1 MQTHLLACPEC
12 DALQHRPQV
21 SENEPEARAVCWRC
35 GATLIQG
42 VNMKIEHM
50 FALTL
55 TALILFIL
63 ANAFPLFAL
72 DLQGAHHVTS
82 LFGAV
87 ETLWS
92 KEMHLVAMLVFAT
105 TILFPAMEITALLY
119 LLLVF
124 HAQAENEAPLVMGLL
139 RIISAIRPWGMI
151 EVLMLGALVSMV
163 KLSHIAAIQP
173 GVALWSM
180 GGVMLL
186 LAMVS
191 SRFDARQL
199 WARLE
204 YAS

>member
-1 MQTHLLACPEC
+1 MLLACPEC
-12 DALQHRPQV
+12 DALQHEPLV
-21 SENEPEARAVCWRC
+21 SEHGTEDRAVCWRC
-35 GATLIQG
+35 GAILIQG
-42 VNMKIEHM
+42 VDMQIERM

-55 TALILFIL
+55 TALILFVL

-72 DLQGAHHVTS
+72 DLQGVHHITS

-87 ETLWS
+87 DALWS
-92 KEMHLVAMLVFAT
+92 KGMHLVALLVFAT
-105 TILFPAMEITALLY
+105 TILFPAVEISALLY

-124 HAQAENEAPLVMGLL
+124 HARAENEAPFVMGLL
-139 RIISAIRPWGMI
+139 RIISVLRPWGMI

-163 KLSHIAAIQP
+163 KLSHIAAIHP

-180 GGVMLL
+180 GAVMLL
-186 LAMVS
+186 LAAVS

-204 YAS
+204 HTL